1 MIRNERAY
9 PWRKCSQALLV
20 LPLLTIVALAGQGR
34 ATSSQSV
41 NAALGSRY
49 LLLVNTAVASMMTPE
64 KMQQFGKSPY
74 DGLAVA
80 FLHAYDTSAIP
91 SPAVMTA
98 KILEWKKITGKDIWP
113 WVYVNRMVA
122 IDPADTNPYSKDPY
136 FYRFAG
142 ADLEDKAGAQTEFI
156 QNWTNALRAA
166 ADSRVPGIVCDL
178 EFYNYQK
185 AYEIPELASRIRKSP
200 NETTGLLRQLGA
212 RMADAATA
220 QYPDAVLWFL
230 FTGLTH
236 SDYQA
241 VGGESYYPAPSYI
254 AMGLLDEIREKHF
267 RLKVLTGGEGSIGYC
282 HISTDE
288 FNEKISDRRERMMP
302 ALEKYRGSLELAGTM
317 TLWRDPSAKKGW
329 VKEYPC
335 GSATA
340 ATVEDLEPYLELLLH
355 SYRYNWIYGSADGGY
370 NAFDSESAGR
380 FDAVISRAE
389 QQAAHSAP
397 QGTQSR

>member
-1 MIRNERAY
+1 LIPNQAANPR
-9 PWRKCSQALLV
+9 RKFSRTLLT
-20 LPLLTIVALAGQGR
+20 LPLLTFVALALGGR
-34 ATSSQSV
+34 VIPSQTV
-41 NAALGSRY
+41 NAPLGTNY

-91 SPAVMTA
+91 SPAVMTT
-98 KILEWKKITGKDIWP
+98 KILEWKKVTGKDIWP
-113 WVYVNRMVA
+113 WVYVNRMLA
-122 IDPADTNPYSKDPY
+122 IDPADANPYSKDPY
-136 FYRFAG
+136 FHRFAG
-142 ADLEDKAGAQTEFI
+142 ADLDDKAGAQTEFI

-185 AYEIPELASRIRKSP
+185 AYEIPELASRMGKGP
-200 NETTGLLRQLGA
+200 HETTALLRQLGA
-212 RMADAATA
+212 RMADAAAA

-236 SDYQA
+236 PDYK
-241 VGGESYYPAPSYI
+241 VLGGESYYPAPSYI
-254 AMGLLDEIREKHF
+254 AMGLLDEIRAKHL
-267 RLKVLTGGEGSIGYC
+267 RLKMLTGGEGSIGYC

-288 FNEKISDRRERMMP
+288 FNEKIRDRRERMTP
-302 ALEKYRGSLELAGTM
+302 ALEKYQGSLELAGTM
-317 TLWRDPSAKKGW
+317 TLWSDPSAKKGW

-340 ATVEDLEPYLELLLH
+340 ATVEDLQPYLELLFH

-370 NAFDSESAGR
+370 NAFAPESAGR

-389 QQAAHSAP
+389 QQTGHFTP
-397 QGTQSR
+397 H